1 MGSDLFCCNDLVQ
14 VESDAGAL
22 VPNLSP
28 CRHGSPVKAMR
39 CGTMYCSTDTVAVRT
54 VNVVKPVVLNVV
66 RLAKD
71 AQRNTRRN
79 VSRIVNIG
87 L

>member
-1 MGSDLFCCNDLVQ
+1 MQTWLTGQSNAV
-14 VESDAGAL
+14 
-22 VPNLSP
+22 
-28 CRHGSPVKAMR
+28 RH
-39 CGTMYCSTDTVAVRT
+39 MYCSTDTVAVRT

-71 AQRNTRRN
+71 AQRHTRRN